1 MQTLTV
7 RDLRYDFRKVES
19 WLAAGQDIEITK
31 HGKPVARL
39 SLPGKSAAGRLD
51 AAAHRRWLDETW
63 GKRGFSAKEVSEMRE
78 AELDGEEG

>member
-7 RDLRYDFRKVES
+7 RDLRYDFRKVEA

-39 SLPGKSAAGRLD
+39 SLPVKSSTGRFD
-51 AAAHRRWLDETW
+51 AAAHRRWLKETW
-63 GKRGFSAKEVSEMRE
+63 RDRVFSAKEVREMRE
-78 AELDGEEG
+78 AEHEGEDG